1 MRTTTCVVLLS
12 CAFCVVASAAVQA
25 QTNWPRF
32 GGEQGNFTSEEKGIP
47 QSWTDSDVQWQVDL
61 GGIGQS
67 VPVVWDKRIFV
78 TSSEQLS
85 DGKVAR
91 FVHCLNRLDGKTIWK
106 QQAATGPGESL
117 HKMNT
122 WATPSCA
129 TDGELVVA
137 YFGPGGL
144 HCYNFDGEH
153 QWSLNPVKASGAWGF
168 AGSPIILG
176 NRVLQNCDGEGK
188 SFLLAVEKRTGEEV
202 WRTERK
208 ATPKGGWST
217 PIVIDT
223 GKRKELV
230 LNGEFGVQ
238 GYDPE
243 TGEDLWYCQS
253 FNGRGT
259 PVPAWTHGVLVT
271 INGKPGDI
279 YAVKPGGTGDVTDSH
294 MAWHTKRG
302 GGRDLPSPVAIGDYI
317 FTVNMSGIATMYDA
331 PSGKEIWKERL
342 GGNFSATPFIA
353 NGLIY
358 AMDEEGTTH
367 VIRPGEKLDVVAKNS
382 LGNRSGEIFRASATP
397 SSGQV
402 FIRSDK
408 ALYCVGPR
416 GAE

>member
-1 MRTTTCVVLLS
+1 M
-12 CAFCVVASAAVQA
+12 
-25 QTNWPRF
+25 
-32 GGEQGNFTSEEKGIP
+32 
-47 QSWTDSDVQWQVDL
+47 
-61 GGIGQS
+61 
-67 VPVVWDKRIFV
+67 
-78 TSSEQLS
+78 
-85 DGKVAR
+85 
-91 FVHCLNRLDGKTIWK
+91 
-106 QQAATGPGESL
+106 
-117 HKMNT
+117 
-122 WATPSCA
+122 
-129 TDGELVVA
+129 
-137 YFGPGGL
+137 
-144 HCYNFDGEH
+144 
-153 QWSLNPVKASGAWGF
+153 KASGAWGF

-176 NRVLQNCDGEGK
+176 DRVVQNCDGEGK
-188 SFLLAVEKRTGEEV
+188 SFLLALDKETGKEV

-271 INGKPGDI
+271 VNGKPGDI
-279 YAVKPGGTGDVTDSH
+279 YAVKPGGSGDVTKTQ
-294 MAWHTKRG
+294 MAWHTQRG
-302 GGRDLPSPVAIGDYI
+302 GGRDLPSPVAVGDYV
-317 FTVNMSGIATMYDA
+317 FTVNMTGIATMYDA
-331 PSGKEIWKERL
+331 GSGKEIWKERL

-353 NGLIY
+353 DGLIY
-358 AMDEEGTTH
+358 ALDEEGTTH
-367 VIRPGEKLDVVAKNS
+367 VIRPGDKLDRVAKNT
-382 LGNRSGEIFRASATP
+382 LGDRSGEIFRASATP
-397 SSGQV
+397 NAGRV

>member
-1 MRTTTCVVLLS
+1 MKNAPRPLTLAALL
-12 CAFCVVASAAVQA
+12 CLVTAMALAEE
-25 QTNWPRF
+25 NWPRF
-32 GGEQGNFTSEEKGIP
+32 GGTQGDFTTGEKGIP
-47 QSWTDSDVQWQVDL
+47 KDWAESDVKWRVDL
-61 GGIGQS
+61 GGVGQS
-67 VPVVWDKRIFV
+67 VPVIWDNHLFV
-78 TSSEQLS
+78 TTSEQLS

-91 FVHCLNRLDGKTIWK
+91 YVHCLNKVDGKTVWK
-106 QQAATGPGESL
+106 QQAATGPGEPL

-129 TDGELVVA
+129 TDGELVIA

-144 HCYNFDGEH
+144 HCYNVDGEH
-153 QWSLNPVKASGAWGF
+153 QWSLSPVKPSGAWGF

-176 NRVLQNCDGEGK
+176 EHVIQNCDGEGK
-188 SFLLAVEKRTGEEV
+188 SFLLAVEKKTGKEV

-208 ATPKGGWST
+208 ETPRGGWST

-223 GKRKELV
+223 GERQELV

-238 GYDPE
+238 GYDPA

-271 INGKPGDI
+271 VNGKPGDI
-279 YAVKPGGTGDVTDSH
+279 YAVKPGGVGDVTDSH

-302 GGRDLPSPVAIGDYI
+302 GGRDLPSPIAVGDYV

-331 PSGKEIWKERL
+331 ESGKELWKERL

-353 NGLIY
+353 DGLIY
-358 AMDEEGTTH
+358 ALDEEGTTH
-367 VIRPGEKLDVVAKNS
+367 VIRPADKLDAVAKNS
-382 LGNRSGEIFRASATP
+382 LGNRGDEIFRASATP
-397 SSGQV
+397 NGGNIY
-402 FIRSDK
+402 IRSDR

>member
-1 MRTTTCVVLLS
+1 MKLTTRLVMSLTLICLS
-12 CAFCVVASAAVQA
+12 CAYATGEA
-25 QTNWPRF
+25 NWPRF
-32 GGEQGNFTSEEKGIP
+32 GGAGGDFTTQEEGIP
-47 QSWTDSDVQWQVDL
+47 QEWAANDVQWRADL
-61 GGIGQS
+61 GGVGQS
-67 VPVVWDKRIFV
+67 VPVVWDKSIFL
-78 TSSEQLS
+78 TSSEQTS

-91 FVHCLNRLDGKTIWK
+91 YVICLNRTDGKTLWK
-106 QQAATGPGESL
+106 QQAATGPGEPL

-129 TDGELVVA
+129 TDGELVIA

-144 HCYNFDGEH
+144 HCYNVDGDH
-153 QWSLNPVKASGAWGF
+153 QWSLNPVAPSGAWGF
-168 AGSPIILG
+168 AGSPIMLDDKVI
-176 NRVLQNCDGEGK
+176 QNCDGEGK
-188 SFLLAVEKRTGEEV
+188 SFLLAVNKKTGEEI

-238 GYDPE
+238 GYDPV

-259 PVPAWTHGVLVT
+259 PVPAYTNGLLVT
-271 INGKPGDI
+271 VNGKPGDI
-279 YAVKPGGTGDVTDSH
+279 YAVKPGGAGDVTKTH
-294 MAWHTKRG
+294 MAWHTRRG
-302 GGRDLPSPVAIGDYI
+302 GDRDLPSPVAVGDYV
-317 FTVNMSGIATMYDA
+317 FTVSMKGIATMYDA
-331 PSGKEIWKERL
+331 ASGKELWKERL

-353 NGLIY
+353 GGLIY
-358 AMDEEGTTH
+358 ALDEDGKTF
-367 VIRPGEKLDVVAKNS
+367 VIRPGDELNVVAKNS
-382 LGNRSGEIFRASATP
+382 LGDRSGEIFRASATP
-397 SSGQV
+397 SAGQV
-402 FIRSDK
+402 FIRSDA